1 MSDLFFSKN
10 KFVQNSETRLAKPLA
25 NDPTK
30 LGRKTVDQVKQDMH
44 PMNNSFKTTDAKP
57 TNVKDI
63 QLNQSSKLSSLHAF
77 KEWNKKWKLK
87 Y

>member
-10 KFVQNSETRLAKPLA
+10 KFVQNSETRLAKPLV

-44 PMNNSFKTTDAKP
+44 PMNTLQKSSNDNQNS
-57 TNVKDI
+57 VKDI
-63 QLNQSSKLSSLHAF
+63 QLNQSTKLSSLNAF
-77 KEWNKKWKLK
+77 KEWNRK
-87 Y
+87 